1 MLARPAGRDHRARR
15 LRGGGGPDLLARCR
29 QRVEPCGDERA
40 TPTTS
45 GRGVETLLTEELES
59 TDVRGPGP
67 RRGDARRPAAS
78 PAAQRGGDNQSD
90 RIKEQVEKAL
100 GDIRPA
106 LQADGGDIELV
117 DVTDDG
123 VVQVRL
129 QGACAGCPMS
139 QLTLTNGV
147 ERHLKNV
154 VPGVERVENVGF

>member
-1 MLARPAGRDHRARR
+1 VRVQRPPAGNGEVTIHMA
-15 LRGGGGPDLLARCR
+15 
-29 QRVEPCGDERA
+29 EI
-40 TPTTS
+40 
-45 GRGVETLLTEELES
+45 
-59 TDVRGPGP
+59 
-67 RRGDARRPAAS
+67 
-78 PAAQRGGDNQSD
+78 
-90 RIKEQVEKAL
+90 IKEQVEKAL

-117 DVTDDG
+117 DVLDDG

-154 VPGVERVENVGF
+154 VPGVERVENMGF